1 MGQIRRPKVE
11 GRRSKVEGRRSKA
24 EVRGPKKGRVPKSED
39 RNPKAER
46 RPSSEIRRPKPER
59 GSGFY
64 CRMSIRDSHLPDLIV
79 FLGNQILVALDIL
92 VRFGVD

>member
-1 MGQIRRPKVE
+1 MLGFDPGLSDISCEATLGWPTPR
-11 GRRSKVEGRRSKA
+11 A
-24 EVRGPKKGRVPKSED
+24 ALKSED

-59 GSGFY
+59 GSGIY
-64 CRMSIRDSHLPDLIV
+64 CRMSLRVRHLPDLVV